1 MIGKAKSRLFASILV
16 IVVSMSLL
24 LSACSSANPPESK
37 GAAGP
42 SDTFY
47 EVFVRAFA
55 DSNGDGIGDL
65 NGLTDKLDYV
75 KSLGVDGIWLMPIQT
90 SPSYHGYDVTD
101 YYSINPDYGTLED
114 FNRLLDEAHKLNI
127 RIIMDLVVNHTSTEH
142 PWFVDSAKDTS
153 NKYRDWYIW
162 ASDRDGGANP
172 ADGAVGPSP
181 WHSRGDDRYLGVFW
195 EGMPDLNFD
204 NPDVRKELIAIGSY
218 WLEQG
223 VDGFRLDA
231 AKHIYGDFGS
241 TINSPAVK
249 DKNKA
254 WWQEFRQGLNAVK
267 PDAYLVGEVWDS
279 TAVIGPYL
287 DNALN
292 SAFNFD
298 LADRLLSIA
307 NQETAQ
313 DIGFSLS
320 RVHEYYD
327 KMSDGKFK
335 DAYFLSNHDKDR
347 VMTKLQGNMDHARMA
362 AAMLLTMP
370 GTPFI
375 YYGEELGMEGAKPDE
390 HIREPFLWFKKP
402 GNPSETTWIASR
414 HRGDG
419 SASVESQ
426 EELPD
431 SLLNLY
437 RKLISWRSSEPALRG
452 GTIASYEN
460 GNPVVASYT
469 RTAGDRQLL
478 VLNNLSGQEQ
488 TLTLQVAK
496 AQPIA
501 FTQLALSTKDGAK
514 LNEEVLVLPPYT
526 TVVLKP

>member
-1 MIGKAKSRLFASILV
+1 MSRKAMNRLFAPILGLL
-16 IVVSMSLL
+16 ISLCLL
-24 LSACSSANPPESK
+24 LSACSSAPPSELK
-37 GAAGP
+37 EAGP

-47 EVFVRAFA
+47 EIFVRAFA

-65 NGLTDKLDYV
+65 NGITDKLDYV
-75 KSLGVDGIWLMPIQT
+75 KSLGVDGIWLMPIQI

-101 YYSINPDYGTLED
+101 YYSIHPDYGTLED
-114 FNRLLDEAHKLNI
+114 FKRLLDEAHKLDI
-127 RIIMDLVVNHTSTEH
+127 RVIMDLVVNHTSSEH
-142 PWFVDSAKDTS
+142 PWFVESAKDIS
-153 NKYRDWYIW
+153 NEYRDWYVW
-162 ASDRDGGANP
+162 ASDRGGAKP

-181 WHSRGDDRYLGVFW
+181 WHARGDDRYLGVFW

-204 NPDVRKELIAIGSY
+204 NPNVRKELIAIGKY
-218 WLEQG
+218 WLTQG

-241 TINSPAVK
+241 TINTPAVK
-249 DKNKA
+249 DKNKV
-254 WWQEFRQGLNAVK
+254 WWQEFRQGLNEVK

-307 NQETAQ
+307 SQETAQ

-320 RVHEYYD
+320 RAHEYFAD
-327 KMSDGKFK
+327 MSDGKFK
-335 DAYFLSNHDKDR
+335 DAYFLTNHDKDR
-347 VMTKLQGNMDHARMA
+347 VMTKLQGNVDHARMA

-370 GTPFI
+370 GTPFV

-390 HIREPFLWFKKP
+390 HIREPFPWSKKP
-402 GNPSETTWIASR
+402 GTSTETTWIASR
-414 HRGDG
+414 YRGDG
-419 SASVESQ
+419 SASVETL

-452 GTIASYEN
+452 GTIGSYEN
-460 GNPVVASYT
+460 GNSSVASYT
-469 RTAGDRQLL
+469 RTAGEEQLL
-478 VLNNLSGQEQ
+478 VLHNLSGQEQ
-488 TLTLQVAK
+488 TLTLQVTK

-501 FTQLALSTKDGAK
+501 YTQLALSTKAGAK
-514 LNEEVLVLPPYT
+514 LNKEVLVLPPYT